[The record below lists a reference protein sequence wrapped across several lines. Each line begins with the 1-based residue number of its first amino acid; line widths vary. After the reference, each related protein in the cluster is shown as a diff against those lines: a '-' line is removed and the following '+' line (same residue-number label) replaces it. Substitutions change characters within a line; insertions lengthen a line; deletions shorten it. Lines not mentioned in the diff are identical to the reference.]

1 MYEMGWYR
9 GGFPRQASPR
19 SYKYR
24 IPAGSLLQAV
34 EKEKLKMAFEVPSY
48 RLDGKVAIITG
59 STRGIGNAIARTM
72 AAYGAAVVI
81 TGRKQEQCE
90 AVAAEI
96 IAEGGKALG
105 VATDVTSPEARQN
118 LIEKTVAEFGR
129 LDILVNNAGTGGA
142 PRKMVDMDEEYFD
155 HYVEADYKALY
166 FMSQAAALQMKAQG
180 CEKGTHPY
188 RIINLSSA
196 AGIKSPIGDTVYGSL
211 KAAVAHLTRIMA
223 NELGRFGITVNAIAP
238 GYVLTDMTKDV
249 IADEK
254 NAAAVNR
261 MITMR
266 RYAQPAEIAGV
277 INFVASPAGGYVDGV
292 LIPVDG
298 GMTM

>member
-1 MYEMGWYR
+1 
-9 GGFPRQASPR
+9 
-19 SYKYR
+19 
-24 IPAGSLLQAV
+24 
-34 EKEKLKMAFEVPSY
+34 MAFVVPTY
-48 RLDGKVAIITG
+48 DLTGKVAIITG
-59 STRGIGNAIARTM
+59 STRGIGNAIAKTM
-72 AAYGAAVVI
+72 AHYGAAVVI
-81 TGRKQEQCE
+81 TGRRQEQCD

-96 IAEGGKALG
+96 EQAGGKALG
-105 VATDVTSPEARQN
+105 VATDVTDPAAREN
-118 LIEKTVAEFGR
+118 LIAKTVEKFGKI
-129 LDILVNNAGTGGA
+129 DILVNNAGTGGQ
-142 PRKMVDMDEEYFD
+142 PKKMIDMDEEYFD
-155 HYVEADYKALY
+155 HYIEADYKALY
-166 FMSQAAALQMKAQG
+166 FMSQAAARQMKEQG

-211 KAAVAHLTRIMA
+211 KAAVTHLTRIMA
-223 NELGRFGITVNAIAP
+223 NELGRFGITVNAVAP

-266 RYAQPAEIAGV
+266 RYAQPEEIAGV
-277 INFVASPAGGYVDGV
+277 INFIASPAGGYLDGV

-298 GMTM
+298 GMTIN

>member
-1 MYEMGWYR
+1 
-9 GGFPRQASPR
+9 
-19 SYKYR
+19 
-24 IPAGSLLQAV
+24 
-34 EKEKLKMAFEVPSY
+34 MAFTVPTY
-48 RLDGKVAIITG
+48 DLTGKVAVITG

-72 AAYGAAVVI
+72 AHYGAAVVI
-81 TGRKQEQCE
+81 TGRRQEQCD

-96 IAEGGKALG
+96 EQAGGKALG
-105 VATDVTSPEARQN
+105 VATDVTDPAAREN
-118 LIEKTVAEFGR
+118 LIAKTVEKFGKI
-129 LDILVNNAGTGGA
+129 DILVNNAGTGGQ
-142 PRKMVDMDEEYFD
+142 PKKMIDMDEEYFD
-155 HYVEADYKALY
+155 HYIEADYKALY
-166 FMSQAAALQMKAQG
+166 FMSQAAARQMKEQG

-211 KAAVAHLTRIMA
+211 KAAVTHLTRIMA
-223 NELGRFGITVNAIAP
+223 NELGRFGITVNAVAP

-266 RYAQPAEIAGV
+266 RYAQPEEIAGV
-277 INFVASPAGGYVDGV
+277 INFIASPAGGYLDGV

-298 GMTM
+298 GMTIN

>member
-1 MYEMGWYR
+1 
-9 GGFPRQASPR
+9 
-19 SYKYR
+19 
-24 IPAGSLLQAV
+24 
-34 EKEKLKMAFEVPSY
+34 MAFVVPTY
-48 RLDGKVAIITG
+48 DLTGKVAIITG
-59 STRGIGNAIARTM
+59 STRGIGNAIAKTM
-72 AAYGAAVVI
+72 AHYGAAVVI
-81 TGRKQEQCE
+81 TGRRQEQCD

-96 IAEGGKALG
+96 EQAGGKALG
-105 VATDVTSPEARQN
+105 VATDVTDPAAREN
-118 LIEKTVAEFGR
+118 LIAKTVEKFGKI
-129 LDILVNNAGTGGA
+129 DILVNNAGTGGQ
-142 PRKMVDMDEEYFD
+142 PKKMIDMDEEYFD
-155 HYVEADYKALY
+155 HYIEADYKALY
-166 FMSQAAALQMKAQG
+166 FMSQAAARQMREQG

-211 KAAVAHLTRIMA
+211 KAAVTHLTRIMA
-223 NELGRFGITVNAIAP
+223 NELGRFGITVNAVAP

-266 RYAQPAEIAGV
+266 RYAQPEEIAGV
-277 INFVASPAGGYVDGV
+277 INFIASPAGGYLDGV

-298 GMTM
+298 GMTIN